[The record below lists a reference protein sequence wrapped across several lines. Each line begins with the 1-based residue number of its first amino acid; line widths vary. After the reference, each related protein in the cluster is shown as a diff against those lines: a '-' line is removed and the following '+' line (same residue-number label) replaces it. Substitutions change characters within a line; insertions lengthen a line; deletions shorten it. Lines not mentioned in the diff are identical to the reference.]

1 MADWVRV
8 VFERDK
14 ESQEHFYDRAIR
26 TKSLS
31 ENP

>member
-1 MADWVRV
+1 MADCDRV
-8 VFERDK
+8 FFERDK
-14 ESQEHFYDRAIR
+14 EHQEHLYDRAIR